1 MISKLAQLIGA
12 PTWAIKLGISIIAGL
27 LLLWAY
33 AAWRD
38 SVIEEYETGVQA
50 NVEVVTDKAETKA
63 DAELDRA
70 VEQALQQMES
80 DRKEIENAKAENRSP
95 LDALFN

>member
-1 MISKLAQLIGA
+1 MIFKLAQMVGV
-12 PTWAIKLGISIIAGL
+12 PTWAIKIGLAVVTAL
-27 LLLWAY
+27 LLMWAY

-38 SVIEEYETGVQA
+38 SVIDEYETEVQA

-70 VEQALQQMES
+70 VDDALQQMES
-80 DRKEIENAKAENRSP
+80 DRREIENAKAENRSP
-95 LDALFN
+95 LDALFD